1 MMLNYS
7 SAGKRPGVRFS
18 AVVIFL
24 LLSCLVSCG
33 RVGADTKKVC
43 VKKCCIQAEVAEN
56 DADRQR
62 GLMFR
67 DSLAENQGMLFV
79 FEKEDRYGF
88 WMKNMRFPLDIIWI
102 DAEKRIVD
110 IKKDVPACGEEGCE
124 TLTPAAE
131 AKYVLEVQS
140 GFTDRRGIKIG
151 DRIDF

>member
-7 SAGKRPGVRFS
+7 SAGQWPGNKLS
-18 AVVIFL
+18 AAVIFL
-24 LLSCLVSCG
+24 LLSCLVLCG
-33 RVGADTKKVC
+33 WAGAGTKKVC
-43 VKKCCIQAEVAEN
+43 VKKCCIQAEVVEN
-56 DADRQR
+56 DADRQL

-67 DSLAENQGMLFV
+67 DSLAENQGMLFIFDKV
-79 FEKEDRYGF
+79 DRYGF

-110 IKKDVPACGEEGCE
+110 IKKDMPACREENCE
-124 TLTPAAE
+124 TLMPAAE

-151 DRIDF
+151 DRIEF